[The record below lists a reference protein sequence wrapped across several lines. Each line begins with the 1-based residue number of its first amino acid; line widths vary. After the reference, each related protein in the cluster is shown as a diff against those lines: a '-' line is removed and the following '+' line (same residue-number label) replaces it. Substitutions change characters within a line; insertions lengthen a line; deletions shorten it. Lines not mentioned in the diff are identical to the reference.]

1 MGFETDDGAMTMYQ
15 YAIKLAEFNMTGLVE
30 TELTLTLNQ
39 IIEKMGAPKGT
50 TYDQLDAGQQAHVDA
65 YCEQFDDEI
74 DHDGGQCF
82 CGEYNCPDAYVHATS
97 GW

>member
-1 MGFETDDGAMTMYQ
+1 
-15 YAIKLAEFNMTGLVE
+15 MTGFVE

-50 TYDQLDAGQQAHVDA
+50 TYDQLDEGQQAHVDA
-65 YCEQFDDEI
+65 YCEQFDPDQPDFEN
-74 DHDGGQCF
+74 GQCY
-82 CGEYNCPDAYVHATS
+82 CGEYKCPEAYEHATS

>member
-1 MGFETDDGAMTMYQ
+1 
-15 YAIKLAEFNMTGLVE
+15 MTGLVE

-65 YCEQFDDEI
+65 YCEQFDPDQPDFEN
-74 DHDGGQCF
+74 GQCY
-82 CGEYNCPDAYVHATS
+82 CGEYNCPEAYEHATS

>member
-1 MGFETDDGAMTMYQ
+1 
-15 YAIKLAEFNMTGLVE
+15 MTGFVE

-50 TYDQLDAGQQAHVDA
+50 TYDQLDEGQQAHVDA
-65 YCEQFDDEI
+65 YCEQFDPDQHYFEN
-74 DHDGGQCF
+74 GQCY
-82 CGEYNCPDAYVHATS
+82 CGEYNCPEAYEHATS

>member
-1 MGFETDDGAMTMYQ
+1 
-15 YAIKLAEFNMTGLVE
+15 MTGLVE

-65 YCEQFDDEI
+65 YCEQFAPDQPDFEN
-74 DHDGGQCF
+74 GQCY
-82 CGEYNCPDAYVHATS
+82 CGEYTCPEAYEHATS

>member
-1 MGFETDDGAMTMYQ
+1 
-15 YAIKLAEFNMTGLVE
+15 MTGLVE

-50 TYDQLDAGQQAHVDA
+50 TYDQLDEGQQAHVDA
-65 YCEQFDDEI
+65 YCQQFDPDQPEFEN
-74 DHDGGQCF
+74 GQSYR
-82 CGEYNCPDAYVHATS
+82 GEYNCPEAYEHATS